1 MRTVSI
7 SVLTALALALGSAH
21 AQAPA
26 APAAQTAPAA
36 KLVAGD
42 FNSVAMISSSMLVHF
57 PNGRSE
63 VIRFDPDTLRVY
75 EMDKPQKVAYLR
87 TLGRG
92 QAVSI
97 EYVEKKGVKWATAV
111 VARTVKSPS
120 KTISVD
126 DFNQLV
132 KAPGQVQMVDLRA
145 KKEVDTGAYPGVK
158 WIAHDQLDDRMAEI
172 ARDQPVVLHCAGG
185 VRAEMAYHQLAN
197 AGYSDVRF
205 LNASVK
211 FDKGVAK
218 VEAN

>member
-1 MRTVSI
+1 MRTVSL
-7 SVLTALALALGSAH
+7 SVLTALALAFGSAY
-21 AQAPA
+21 AQTPA

-42 FNSVAMISSSMLVHF
+42 FNSVAMVSSSMLVHF

-63 VIRFDPDTLRVY
+63 VIRFNPETLRVY

-92 QAVSI
+92 QNVSI

-111 VARTVKSPS
+111 VARSVKSPT
-120 KTISVD
+120 KTISVE
-126 DFNQLV
+126 DFNKLG
-132 KAPGQVQMVDLRA
+132 KEPGKTQVVDLRS

-158 WIAHDQLDDRMAEI
+158 WIAHDQFDDRMAEI
-172 ARDQPVVLHCAGG
+172 SRDQPVVVHCAGG
-185 VRAEMAYHQLAN
+185 VRAEMAYHQLSN
-197 AGYSDVRF
+197 AGYKDVRF
-205 LNASVK
+205 LDATVK